1 MPKNQKFGDSD
12 GLVIQSIGGTT
23 QQSKRV
29 SDEESDIFHDGL
41 TQEDIRRF
49 QEMHPDTSF
58 GVKKRVMDR

>member
-1 MPKNQKFGDSD
+1 M
-12 GLVIQSIGGTT
+12 VIQSIGGTT